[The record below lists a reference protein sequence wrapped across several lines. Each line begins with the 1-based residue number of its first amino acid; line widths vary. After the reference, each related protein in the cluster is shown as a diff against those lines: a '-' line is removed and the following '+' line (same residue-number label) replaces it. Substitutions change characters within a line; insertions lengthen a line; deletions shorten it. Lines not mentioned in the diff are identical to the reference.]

1 MGPAFA
7 WLILTL
13 LSLSVRADVF
23 NSRYLYDL
31 GYYGLYPQ
39 TRFKSF
45 SLTTP
50 LLNFVQWDDRKCDD
64 GYYLIAP
71 KGKIVSTPGPLIVDS
86 RGNLVWTDDR
96 FGVVFDLQV
105 QTYKDEQY
113 LTFWASPDGSSHGYG
128 RGTYYMLDS
137 TYKVVN
143 TFGPVG
149 EGLKGDLHD
158 FKLTQDGTILMTVY
172 NPVPADLTSIGGP
185 EKGWALDCMFQ
196 EVDIETG
203 ELIFEWSVIQHV
215 AVNDTIRYFAG
226 EDDGNAP
233 ESAFDFFHINSVDK
247 DDNGNYVISGRHTH
261 TIICVSP
268 QGTVLWTLGGK
279 KNDFQDLSDGHAT
292 DFTYQHHVRLHDNH
306 TLSIFDNAKA
316 ERSGPNTPYDY
327 SRGLLIQLDTEA
339 MTATLVQEYFD
350 PQSPKYP
357 DSQGSAQVM
366 DDRVVI
372 GYGYYPAVTEFSL
385 DGEVLCDF
393 QLAPSL
399 VARWGLVTSY
409 RAFKTRHWTG
419 QPSQP
424 PAIFL
429 NPSDGKLFVS
439 WNGATEV
446 DRWVLQGAEWDDLEE
461 ERFVELRAR
470 GKEEFETGFE
480 VDTSMPQYLRV
491 AALGRDGK
499 VLKHSEVLD
508 RRVGNVPSHL
518 VRNIVTGLCVAATVA
533 VIALVLFRSKGLRKV
548 KWRFVDTIASFM
560 LVWRRS
566 ERPSLRRFANMPA
579 KPARWWKDWRNARA
593 HELQPLYDN

>member
-1 MGPAFA
+1 MTG
-7 WLILTL
+7 T
-13 LSLSVRADVF
+13 
-23 NSRYLYDL
+23 
-31 GYYGLYPQ
+31 
-39 TRFKSF
+39 
-45 SLTTP
+45 
-50 LLNFVQWDDRKCDD
+50 
-64 GYYLIAP
+64 P
-71 KGKIVSTPGPLIVDS
+71 KGKIVAAPGPLIVDS

-137 TYKVVN
+137 SYKVVN

-196 EVDIETG
+196 EIDIETG
-203 ELIFEWSVIQHV
+203 DLLFQWSVIQHV
-215 AVNDTIRYFAG
+215 AVDDTIRYFAG
-226 EDDGNAP
+226 EDDGTAP

-247 DDNGNYVISGRHTH
+247 DDDGNYIISGRHTH

-268 QGTVLWTLGGK
+268 QGTILWTLGGK
-279 KNDFQDLSDGHAT
+279 KNGFRDLSDGHAT
-292 DFTYQHHVRLHDNH
+292 DFAYQHHVRLHDNY

-316 ERSGPNTPYDY
+316 ERPGPNTPYDY
-327 SRGLLIQLDTEA
+327 SRGLLLQLDTEA

-350 PQSPKYP
+350 PKSPKYP

-409 RAFKTRHWTG
+409 RAFKTRDWTG

-424 PAIFL
+424 PAVFL
-429 NPSDGKLFVS
+429 NPSDGELFVS

-461 ERFVELRAR
+461 ERFVELKAR

-480 VDTSMPQYLRV
+480 INNSMPQYLRV

-499 VLKHSEVLD
+499 VLKHSVVLD

-518 VRNIVTGLCVAATVA
+518 VRNIVTGLCVSAIVA
-533 VIALVLFRSKGLRKV
+533 VIAVVLFRSKGLRKV

-560 LVWRRS
+560 LVWRRC
-566 ERPSLRRFANMPA
+566 ERPSLRRFANMHA
-579 KPARWWKDWRNARA
+579 KPATWWKDWRNARA
-593 HELQPLYDN
+593 HELQPLGPHLLPDQSFGLRSPWTPMSSKTSRSSVFGRPLRPGASYICVFSESSKRDPTNMSPGADVFSG

>member
-1 MGPAFA
+1 MGLAFA

-13 LSLSVRADVF
+13 FSVSIQADVF
-23 NSRYLYDL
+23 NSRYLYDW

-50 LLNFVQWDDRKCDD
+50 LLNFVQWDDRQCDD

-71 KGKIVSTPGPLIVDS
+71 KGKIVATPGPLIVDS

-137 TYKVVN
+137 SYKVVN
-143 TFGPVG
+143 TFGPIG

-158 FKLTQDGTILMTVY
+158 FRITQDGTILMTVY

-196 EVDIETG
+196 EIDIETG
-203 ELIFEWSVIQHV
+203 DLLFQWNVIQHV
-215 AVNDTIRYFAG
+215 DVNDTIRYFAG
-226 EDDGNAP
+226 EDDGTAP

-247 DDNGNYVISGRHTH
+247 DDDGNYIISGRHTH

-268 QGTVLWTLGGK
+268 QGTILWTLGGK
-279 KNDFQDLSDGHAT
+279 KNDFRDLSEGHAT
-292 DFTYQHHVRLHDNH
+292 DFTYQHHVRLHDNY

-316 ERSGPNTPYDY
+316 ERSGPDTPYHY

-409 RAFKTRHWTG
+409 RAFKTRDWTG

-429 NPSDGKLFVS
+429 KPSDGELFVS

-446 DRWVLQGAEWDDLEE
+446 DRWVLQGAEWDDLED
-461 ERFVELRAR
+461 ERFVELKAR

-480 VDTSMPQYLRV
+480 IDNSMPQYLRV

-499 VLKHSEVLD
+499 VLKHSVVLD
-508 RRVGNVPSHL
+508 RRVGNAPSHL
-518 VRNIVTGLCVAATVA
+518 VRNIVTGLCVSAIVA
-533 VIALVLFRSKGLRKV
+533 VIAVVLFRSKGLRKV
-548 KWRFVDTIASFM
+548 KWSFVDTIASFM
-560 LVWRRS
+560 LRWRRS
-566 ERPSLRRFANMPA
+566 ERPSLRGFANMHA
-579 KPARWWKDWRNARA
+579 KSARWWKDWRSARA